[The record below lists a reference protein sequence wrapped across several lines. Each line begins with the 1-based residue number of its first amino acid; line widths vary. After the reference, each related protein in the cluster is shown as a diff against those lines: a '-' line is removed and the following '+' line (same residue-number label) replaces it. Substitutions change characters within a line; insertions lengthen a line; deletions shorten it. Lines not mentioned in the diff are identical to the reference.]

1 MSCAPITVPQCR
13 VSTDLV
19 PPHERIGFWEAYN
32 ASELIGLRCT
42 SYAGEGLEATE
53 RNFDLGSLR
62 VADVAGNEHVIE
74 RTPALLRRHPKNS
87 VFVAM
92 VVEGEVFFYQKGRC
106 ITAQPGDVL
115 VYRTSDPYLC
125 GFSRRTRQF
134 LVDLPTAL
142 LQDEDRSILPTGPTK
157 IDFGQGGRSLR
168 AELDRTLHNFIE
180 RPLACDAVKA
190 AERVSALCRAL
201 LALPCEARR
210 ARASSEVARLCAETY
225 ITEHLAEAGLDTAAV
240 ARHVCLSPRHLNR
253 LFASKGCTVTGWIWQ
268 CRLEMA
274 QRILAD
280 PARQRLTVGDVA
292 FQCGFASP
300 AHFASAF
307 KARFGQ
313 PPSQHRRAMVDSLAL
328 HI

>member
-1 MSCAPITVPQCR
+1 MSCMPVTVPQCK

-19 PPHERIGFWEAYN
+19 PPHERVGFWEAHN

-42 SYAGEGLEATE
+42 SYAGEGLEAAE

-62 VADVAGNEHVIE
+62 VADVSGNEHVIE

-106 ITAQPGDVL
+106 ITAQAGDVL
-115 VYRTSDPYLC
+115 AYRTSDPYLC

-134 LVDLPTAL
+134 LVDLPTPR
-142 LQDEDRSILPTGPTK
+142 LQNEDASILTTGPIK
-157 IDFGQGGRSLR
+157 IGFGQQGGRSLR
-168 AELDRTLHNFIE
+168 AELGRTLHNFIE
-180 RPLACDAVKA
+180 RPLARDATKA
-190 AERVSALCRAL
+190 AERVGVLCRAL
-201 LALPCEARR
+201 MAPPGEVSRR
-210 ARASSEVARLCAETY
+210 AGSSEVARLCAEAY
-225 ITEHLAEAGLDTAAV
+225 IADHLADAWLDAQAV

-274 QRILAD
+274 QQMLAD
-280 PARQRLTVGDVA
+280 PAWQRLTVGDVA
-292 FQCGFASP
+292 LQCGFASP

-307 KARFGQ
+307 KSRFGQ
-313 PPSQHRRAMVDSLAL
+313 PPSRHRRD
-328 HI
+328 HCR